1 MINVTLIAVGKL
13 KEKYLRDA
21 VAEYFKRLGAFC
33 KINIIEI
40 DEEKVGD
47 NPSKA
52 QIDNVLEKEGQRII
66 KKIPKSSSVITLCI
80 EGKEYS
86 SEELAKKIADI
97 SMTSSHITFIIGG
110 SLGLSDTVKSKS
122 ALRLSFGKMTLP
134 HQLMRVVLLEQIY
147 RAFKINNN
155 ESYHK

>member
-1 MINVTLIAVGKL
+1 MPRRGYIAKRDVLPDPIYNSKVVTKLINNIMLDGK
-13 KEKYLRDA
+13 KSVAQGIVYDA
-21 VAEYFKRLGAFC
+21 FD
-33 KINIIEI
+33 II
-40 DEEKVGD
+40 K
-47 NPSKA
+47 
-52 QIDNVLEKEGQRII
+52 EKEGN
-66 KKIPKSSSVITLCI
+66 KILAKLPQNSFVVTLCI
-80 EGKEYS
+80 EGKEHS

-110 SLGLSDTVKSKS
+110 SLGLSNTVKSKS

>member
-1 MINVTLIAVGKL
+1 MNITVISVGKI
-13 KEKYLRDA
+13 KEKYFTAAID
-21 VAEYFKRLGAFC
+21 EYSKRLSRFA
-33 KINIIEI
+33 KLNIIEVA
-40 DEEKVGD
+40 DEKIPD
-47 NPSKA
+47 NAS
-52 QIDNVLEKEGQRII
+52 EKEMEQI
-66 KKIPKSSSVITLCI
+66 KAKLPQNSFVVTLCI
-80 EGKEYS
+80 EGKEHS

>member
-1 MINVTLIAVGKL
+1 MNITVISVGKI
-13 KEKYLRDA
+13 KEKYFTAAID
-21 VAEYFKRLGAFC
+21 EYSKRLSRFA
-33 KINIIEI
+33 KLNIIEVA
-40 DEEKVGD
+40 DEKIPDNASEKEME
-47 NPSKA
+47 
-52 QIDNVLEKEGQRII
+52 QIKEKEGN
-66 KKIPKSSSVITLCI
+66 KILAKLPQNSFVVTLCI
-80 EGKEYS
+80 EGKEHS

-97 SMTSSHITFIIGG
+97 SSHITFIIGG